1 MITEHA
7 DLKIELLPEH
17 IIDQIKA
24 GEVLERPASLIK
36 ELIENSI
43 DAKASKI
50 DVQIVENGLDL
61 IAIEDDGIGMSFEN
75 LPFAFLRHATS
86 KIKKFDDLYH
96 LRSYGFRGEA
106 LASVAATSRVTCQ
119 TQPKDLSL
127 SGGKLIINGGIE
139 ELLVPMK
146 NPKHGTS
153 IFIKNLFY
161 NTPARLKFIKSK
173 TSERIQ
179 MRKMLYAFLLSHPE
193 IAFTIKWD
201 DKEKETYSKEEEKN
215 YLKRFSDIVYP
226 KKKEAAP
233 ILIASN
239 EYDGHK
245 VTIVFTLVPLKNSP
259 NKHQYLFA
267 NNRLFFDKNYHQTI
281 IRNTDSIWK
290 YGESGHYA
298 VFIETPPEEIDVN
311 VHPNKTQIKF
321 SKSDVVYSLLVSSI
335 KNAIADYYKQNAPQ
349 STSHIVGNDITSFT
363 EQSFI
368 DQETQR
374 YHSLIDLSAKQ
385 FDSKPIPSVASTSL
399 PPLANHPDMFIS
411 LNSRYF
417 LFKDAQDF
425 FLAEKNHALL
435 IYLNKLIML
444 ALQSEESISPL
455 LISEPLTFSEQ
466 IDSSL
471 VELKKCG
478 YELDRLNK
486 DILVLRTI
494 PRNIHRNLIKISALL
509 LGNYFIKNKLTQ
521 FDSTKFLNNTQY
533 INVEVQTEID
543 QIPNDVIFSLFENDK
558 NILIQN
564 SKLLTLDKLA
574 KLYNEK

>member
-50 DVQIVENGLDL
+50 DIQIVENGLDL
-61 IAIEDDGIGMSFEN
+61 IAIEDDGIGMSIDN
-75 LPFAFLRHATS
+75 LPYAFLRHATS

-119 TQPKDLSL
+119 TQPQDLAKF
-127 SGGKLIINGGIE
+127 GGKIIINGGIE

-153 IFIKNLFY
+153 LFIKNLFY

-193 IAFTIKWD
+193 IAFSIKWD
-201 DKEKETYSKEEEKN
+201 DKEKETYSKEEDKN
-215 YLKRFSDIVYP
+215 YYKRFSDIVYP

-233 ILIASN
+233 ILIAQN

-245 VTIVFTLVPLKNSP
+245 VTVVFTLIPSKNSP

-267 NNRLFFDKNYHQTI
+267 NNRLFFDKNLHQTI

-298 VFIETPPEEIDVN
+298 IFIETPPEEIDVN

-335 KNAIADYYKQNAPQ
+335 KDAISKYYKNSRPENGQ
-349 STSHIVGNDITSFT
+349 SSVPIFT
-363 EQSFI
+363 EQTFI
-368 DQETQR
+368 DQNTER
-374 YHSLIDLSAKQ
+374 YHSLIGLSTKE
-385 FDSKPIPSVASTSL
+385 FDSKPIPSIDSNNYT
-399 PPLANHPDMFIS
+399 NHPLSEETFIA
-411 LNSRYF
+411 LNHHF
-417 LFKDAQDF
+417 FIFKDNEEF
-425 FLAEKNHALL
+425 YLAEKYSVLLHYLKNLINQALE
-435 IYLNKLIML
+435 
-444 ALQSEESISPL
+444 SEENISPL
-455 LISEPLTFSEQ
+455 LISEPLQFSE
-466 IDSSL
+466 SL
-471 VELKKCG
+471 DIALPELKRCG

-494 PRNIHRNLIKISALL
+494 PRNIHRNLIRISALL
-509 LGNYFIKNKLTQ
+509 IGNFFIKYKLNK
-521 FDSTKFLNNTQY
+521 FDPIKFLNSSNY
-533 INVEVQTEID
+533 FNEEIIKEID
-543 QIPNDVIFSLFENDK
+543 LVPLNVVYSLLEK
-558 NILIQN
+558 NKHELIHI
-564 SKLLTLDKLA
+564 SKKLTAERLVKFF
-574 KLYNEK
+574 NEK

>member
-50 DVQIVENGLDL
+50 DIQIVENGLDL
-61 IAIEDDGIGMSFEN
+61 IAIEDDGIGMSIDN
-75 LPFAFLRHATS
+75 LPYAFLRHATS

-119 TQPKDLSL
+119 TQPQDLAK
-127 SGGKLIINGGIE
+127 SGGKIIINGGIE

-153 IFIKNLFY
+153 LFIKNLFY

-193 IAFTIKWD
+193 IAFSIKWD
-201 DKEKETYSKEEEKN
+201 DKEKETYSKEEDKN
-215 YLKRFSDIVYP
+215 YYKRFSDIVYP
-226 KKKEAAP
+226 KKKEATP
-233 ILIASN
+233 ILIAQN
-239 EYDGHK
+239 DYDGHK
-245 VTIVFTLVPLKNSP
+245 VTVLFTLIPSKNSP

-267 NNRLFFDKNYHQTI
+267 NNRLFFDKNLHQTI

-298 VFIETPPEEIDVN
+298 IFIETPPEEIDVN

-335 KNAIADYYKQNAPQ
+335 KDAISKYYKNSRTENEQ
-349 STSHIVGNDITSFT
+349 SSVPIFT
-363 EQSFI
+363 EQTFI
-368 DQETQR
+368 DQNTER
-374 YHSLIDLSAKQ
+374 YHSLIGLSTKE
-385 FDSKPIPSVASTSL
+385 FDSKPIPSIDSNNYT
-399 PPLANHPDMFIS
+399 NHPLSEETFIA
-411 LNSRYF
+411 LNHHF
-417 LFKDAQDF
+417 FIFKDNEEF
-425 FLAEKNHALL
+425 YLAEKNSVILHYFKNLITQALE
-435 IYLNKLIML
+435 
-444 ALQSEESISPL
+444 SEENISPL
-455 LISEPLTFSEQ
+455 LISEPLQFSE
-466 IDSSL
+466 SL
-471 VELKKCG
+471 DIALPELKRCG

-486 DILVLRTI
+486 EILVLRTI
-494 PRNIHRNLIKISALL
+494 PRNIHRNLIRVSAMLIGNFFIKCKL
-509 LGNYFIKNKLTQ
+509 NKFDPIKFLNSSNYFNDEIIKEIDLVPLNVVYSLLEKNKLELIHISKKLTAERLV
-521 FDSTKFLNNTQY
+521 KF
-533 INVEVQTEID
+533 
-543 QIPNDVIFSLFENDK
+543 F
-558 NILIQN
+558 
-564 SKLLTLDKLA
+564 
-574 KLYNEK
+574 NEK